1 MRLRLRRYFRYHYF
15 KILRLKDSPSKIAK
29 GVSLG
34 VALDFLPLPFI
45 SIPLAWV
52 VAKLAHFNTIAA
64 VMTAI
69 ALKPAVFT
77 IFFPF
82 NVLVGGLLLGDR
94 TPVAPPPMVPVPEP
108 NLSWESITNFF
119 AIDTLKVLGPSFLVG
134 SIINAVVWSL
144 VVYLFLNRTL
154 VFRHQSRLNRKFR
167 RQTSSS
173 LSKCRERD

>member
-1 MRLRLRRYFRYHYF
+1 MRLRRYFRYQYF
-15 KILRLKDSPSKIAK
+15 KILRLKDSPAKIAK
-29 GVSLG
+29 GVALG

-45 SIPLAWV
+45 SLPIAWL

-64 VMTAI
+64 VMTAA

-77 IFFPF
+77 ILFPF

-94 TPVAPPPMVPVPEP
+94 TPVAPPHMVPVPEP

-119 AIDTLKVLGPSFLVG
+119 TIDTLKVLGPSFLVG

-154 VFRHQSRLNRKFR
+154 LFRHQSRLNMKSR
-167 RQTSSS
+167 RQTPSTPPK
-173 LSKCRERD
+173 LNE

>member
-1 MRLRLRRYFRYHYF
+1 MRLRRYFRYQYF
-15 KILRLKDSPSKIAK
+15 KILRLKDSPTKIAK
-29 GVSLG
+29 GVALG

-45 SIPLAWV
+45 SLPLAWV
-52 VAKLAHFNTIAA
+52 VAKLAHFNAIAA
-64 VMTAI
+64 VMTAA
-69 ALKPAVFT
+69 ALKPAVFA

-82 NVLVGGLLLGDR
+82 NLLVGGLLLGDR

-119 AIDTLKVLGPSFLVG
+119 TIDTLKVLGPSFLVG

-154 VFRHQSRLNRKFR
+154 LFRHQSRLNRKSR
-167 RQTSSS
+167 RQTPSTPPK
-173 LSKCRERD
+173 LNE